1 MDFYLITKAVHIIAV
16 ISWMAGMLY
25 LPRLFVYHVKL
36 VDNEEASETFKIM
49 ERRLLKAIMTPAF
62 GLALLSGLLLLL
74 YFGNV
79 DWQSYWL
86 YGKLISLVGLV
97 AIHFYLSSCQVAFSR
112 DQNRHSE
119 RFYRLL
125 NEVPA
130 VLMII
135 IVVMIIVRPF

>member
-62 GLALLSGLLLLL
+62 GLALLSGSVASVLFRKCRLAILLA
-74 YFGNV
+74 V
-79 DWQSYWL
+79 WQADFAGWIGGYTFLPKFLS
-86 YGKLISLVGLV
+86 GGL
-97 AIHFYLSSCQVAFSR
+97 FK
-112 DQNRHSE
+112 
-119 RFYRLL
+119 
-125 NEVPA
+125 
-130 VLMII
+130 
-135 IVVMIIVRPF
+135 RPEPP